1 MQGLL
6 PGSNPFLSARYLAA
20 STPEVVGMEDTFTDE
35 MPESVGQCRV
45 ERKIGEGGMGSVYL
59 GRHKTLDIPVAIK
72 LLPKHIDLKDPEY
85 SQRFSREA
93 KIAARLRHPNL
104 VQVHDYGAEAG
115 YYYLVMDYVEWPTC
129 SEEVQRLGQL
139 DWRRAVDITSQV
151 SEGLE
156 YAASKGI
163 IHRDVTPGNIILDA
177 DGTARIT
184 DLGLAKETTADATG
198 LTRSGA
204 SLGTP
209 YYMSPEQINSAR
221 DVDFRTDIYSL
232 GATLYH
238 MVCGKVP
245 YTGTTFEVMTK
256 QVREPLPSPKIHV
269 PELPDDLCDVIR
281 KMMAKSPGD
290 RYENYK
296 ALREDLAN
304 LLEGKSVSASGF
316 TDQSMVTQM
325 PFADG
330 IPPEDQMAD
339 VSQEKTHLANPPAP
353 KSKASTLLI
362 VLVIGVLVALAI
374 VAFTLFR

>member
-1 MQGLL
+1 MDDYMSG
-6 PGSNPFLSARYLAA
+6 
-20 STPEVVGMEDTFTDE
+20 E
-35 MPESVGQCRV
+35 MPETIGPCRV
-45 ERKIGEGGMGSVYL
+45 EKKIGEGGMGSVYL
-59 GRHKTLDIPVAIK
+59 GRHRTLDIPMAIK
-72 LLPKHIDLKDPEY
+72 VLPKHIDLKAPEC

-93 KIAARLRHPNL
+93 KIAARLRHPNM
-104 VQVHDYGAEAG
+104 VQVHDYGQESG
-115 YYYLVMDYVEWPTC
+115 FYYIIMDYVEGPTC

-139 DWRRAVDITSQV
+139 DWHQAVEIARQV

-163 IHRDVTPGNIILDA
+163 IHRDVTPGNIILDV

-184 DLGLAKETTADATG
+184 DLGLAKETSSGTTG

-256 QVREPLPSPKIHV
+256 QVREPLPSPRIHV
-269 PELPDDLCDVIR
+269 PDLPEELCDVIR
-281 KMMAKSPGD
+281 KMMAKSPD
-290 RYENYK
+290 NRYDSYTQ
-296 ALREDLAN
+296 LRDDLTG
-304 LLEGKSVSASGF
+304 LLEGRPLLASGF
-316 TDQSMVTQM
+316 RDQSMVT
-325 PFADG
+325 
-330 IPPEDQMAD
+330 AD
-339 VSQEKTHLANPPAP
+339 VAVPQDQFVDISSEKTQIANPLARRKNTGPLIAV
-353 KSKASTLLI
+353 LI
-362 VLVIGVLVALAI
+362 VGALIAIAVLALV
-374 VAFTLFR
+374 FTRG

>member
-1 MQGLL
+1 MQDDLTAEL
-6 PGSNPFLSARYLAA
+6 PETIGPVRI
-20 STPEVVGMEDTFTDE
+20 
-35 MPESVGQCRV
+35 
-45 ERKIGEGGMGSVYL
+45 ERKIGEGGMGSVYQ
-59 GRHKTLDIPVAIK
+59 GRHKTLDIPLAVK
-72 LLPKHIDLKDPEY
+72 VLPKHIDLKDPEY

-93 KIAARLRHPNL
+93 RIAARLKHPNL
-104 VQVHDYGAEAG
+104 VQVHDFGVESG
-115 YYYLVMDYVEWPTC
+115 FYYLVMDYVEGPTC
-129 SEEVQRLGQL
+129 SAEVQRLGRL
-139 DWRRAVDITSQV
+139 DWHRAVEIARQV
-151 SEGLE
+151 AAGLE
-156 YAASKGI
+156 FAASKGI
-163 IHRDVTPGNIILDA
+163 IHRDVTPGNIILES

-281 KMMAKSPGD
+281 KMMAKAPGD
-290 RYENYK
+290 RYQSYDE
-296 ALREDLAN
+296 LRQDLSN
-304 LLEGKSVSASGF
+304 LLEGKPVIASGF
-316 TDQSMVTQM
+316 RDQSMVTAATTVEPGVVREQV
-325 PFADG
+325 
-330 IPPEDQMAD
+330 EDLAAQQT
-339 VSQEKTHLANPPAP
+339 VLANPPARR
-353 KSKASTLLI
+353 SNRWI
-362 VLVIGVLVALAI
+362 WVVLVIGFIAVVLVI
-374 VAFTLFR
+374 VFYHLMQQPH